1 LKEFF
6 NTDGAEE
13 AEKNR
18 RSESK
23 SECGKGSL
31 EFRRLAKGS
40 NVRLADKRAPMLS
53 ELLFA

>member
-6 NTDGAEE
+6 NTDGAEG
-13 AEKNR
+13 AEKKR

-31 EFRRLAKGS
+31 EFRRQAKGS

-53 ELLFA
+53 ELLFV

>member
-6 NTDGAEE
+6 NTDGAEG

-31 EFRRLAKGS
+31 EFRRQAKGS

-53 ELLFA
+53 ELLFV